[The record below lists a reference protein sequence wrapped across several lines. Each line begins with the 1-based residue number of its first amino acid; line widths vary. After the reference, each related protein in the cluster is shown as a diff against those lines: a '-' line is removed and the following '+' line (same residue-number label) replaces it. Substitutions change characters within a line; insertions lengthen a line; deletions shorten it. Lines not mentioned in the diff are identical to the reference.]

1 VKGCDLHGALN
12 VFEGGTLLL
21 TDSRVHHA
29 AEAGVDVG
37 GIADI
42 QDCIVEDGQ
51 RNGIQKLATGKATIS
66 GTKVHHNGSNSA
78 IAVGEALIKDSGVT
92 ANGRSGILGWT
103 MNDGVRPF
111 SRSGR
116 TSSAAA
122 TTRATTRP
130 TPTTALTR
138 AARSRSCRTSESSPF
153 DGENIR
159 VNSFI

>member
-1 VKGCDLHGALN
+1 MKGCDLHGALN

-66 GTKVHHNGSNSA
+66 GTKVHRNGHSGM
-78 IAVGEALIKDSGVT
+78 VVQGEATIKDSSIT
-92 ANGRSGILGWT
+92 ANGDSG
-103 MNDGVRPF
+103 VV
-111 SRSGR
+111 
-116 TSSAAA
+116 A
-122 TTRATTRP
+122 
-130 TPTTALTR
+130 
-138 AARSRSCRTSESSPF
+138 
-153 DGENIR
+153 
-159 VNSFI
+159 